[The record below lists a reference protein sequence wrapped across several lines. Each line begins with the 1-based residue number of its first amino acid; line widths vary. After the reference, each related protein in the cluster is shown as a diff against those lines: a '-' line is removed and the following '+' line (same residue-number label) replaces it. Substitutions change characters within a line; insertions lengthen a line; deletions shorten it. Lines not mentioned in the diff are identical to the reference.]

1 MQRPRQVVM
10 IDDVVPVL
18 RPEHDWDHMLAEK
31 LVFLLFALVMPAL
44 ALLLDLPNADRHLGR
59 AQVCDRNRL
68 ENGFA
73 NRHGGLLT
81 ATKLFGRMGLLEG
94 VIYALLFDEN
104 KLANHAAGQH
114 RGRRDTASNRSLLA
128 RTTRAARRGGP
139 SLSSLMTGVAT
150 ALAVVDQLGAPTN
163 LIRS

>member
-1 MQRPRQVVM
+1 S
-10 IDDVVPVL
+10 
-18 RPEHDWDHMLAEK
+18 
-31 LVFLLFALVMPAL
+31 LLFALIMPAL

-104 KLANHAAGQH
+104 KLANHAAGQQ
-114 RGRRDTASNRSLLA
+114 RGPRESACNRSLLT
-128 RTTRAARRGGP
+128 RTAPAARRGGP
-139 SLSSLMTGVAT
+139 SLSSLMAGVAT
-150 ALAVVDQLGAPTN
+150 AVAVVDQLGAPTN